1 MRRPPTEIPGDPQCF
16 DRNFVEKQ
24 FRGRG
29 APIDDLGP
37 LFLKS
42 RNPKFLSTRKKRVFC
57 VAVFFESAT
66 KTTVLFFRGAPIFRQ
81 QNCINLPGFRF
92 KNERQ

>member
-1 MRRPPTEIPGDPQCF
+1 MRRPPTEISGDPQFF

-37 LFLKS
+37 LFQKS
-42 RNPKFLSTRKKRVFC
+42 KPEISVKWEKRVFC

-66 KTTVLFFRGAPIFRQ
+66 KTTALFFRGAPIFF
-81 QNCINLPGFRF
+81 CIKIYSSTGFPI
-92 KNERQ
+92 